1 MFKTARLA
9 LVAAAL
15 ASLALPS
22 LAAVTP
28 LSTAALDTVPSASY
42 TKSFSANSTGFTDYY
57 SFTLNTASDVSG
69 STNDSPSGSFFPRDV
84 TLTSLYLY
92 DVTGK
97 QVGSDATILNNTI
110 NAFSFG
116 VLTEGQYSL
125 KVSGKVTGSVGT
137 ASYTLKTLAVS
148 MPTVAVAS
156 AAPEPADLA
165 LTVVGL
171 AGVGLLVR
179 RRHAHHSAS

>member
-1 MFKTARLA
+1 

-57 SFTLNTASDVSG
+57 SFTLNSASDVSG
-69 STNDSPSGSFFPRDV
+69 TTLDAPSGSFFPRDV

-97 QVGSDATILNNTI
+97 QVGSDTLIATNNTI